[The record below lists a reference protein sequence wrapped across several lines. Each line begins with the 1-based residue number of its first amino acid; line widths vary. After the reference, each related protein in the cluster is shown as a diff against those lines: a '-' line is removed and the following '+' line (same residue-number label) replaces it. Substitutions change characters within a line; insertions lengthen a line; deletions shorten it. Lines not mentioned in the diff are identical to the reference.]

1 MKYFTIDELTHSDT
15 AVALDID
22 NTPTRAVAERLTE
35 LVEFV
40 LDPLREAYGK
50 PIYVNSG
57 YRSHRLNIEVGGVR
71 NSQHLSG
78 EAADITSGTA
88 EGNKWLFNYIRDNCD
103 YDQLIDERDY
113 TWVHVS
119 YKRNGVNRRDVL
131 HK

>member
-1 MKYFTIDELTHSDT
+1 MKHFTIDELTHSDT

-88 EGNKWLFNYIRDNCD
+88 EGNKWLFNYIRA
-103 YDQLIDERDY
+103 YLPFDQLIDEQGY
-113 TWVHVS
+113 SWIHVS
-119 YKRNGVNRRDVL
+119 FAGYGSNRQQIL
-131 HK
+131 HR